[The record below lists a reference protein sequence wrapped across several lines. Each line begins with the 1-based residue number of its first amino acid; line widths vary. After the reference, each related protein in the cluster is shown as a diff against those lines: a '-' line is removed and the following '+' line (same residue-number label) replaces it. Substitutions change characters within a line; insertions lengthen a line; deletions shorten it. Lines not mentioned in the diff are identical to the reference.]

1 MINISLHLQYH
12 SMVEWLQSNPH
23 WGWII
28 AFLAA
33 FAESIAI
40 IGSIVPGTIT
50 MTAIG
55 LLIGSSVMP
64 LWITLTWAILGAI
77 LGDALS
83 FFIGRFF
90 KNDLTKIWPFKKHP
104 AILEKGQAFV
114 QKHGG
119 KSIFI
124 GRFVG
129 PVRAI
134 VPLITGMLDM
144 RPKFYFIASIPAAI
158 LWAPLYM
165 LPGIL
170 IGAISLEMP
179 ADIATELI
187 LSVFFILIIFWGIIK
202 CIAYLYRKTHR
213 YFSTIL
219 DKKWEKWQTQR
230 SKKWL
235 CHLLRHAERATQRG
249 QILLFINTL
258 ITLSI
263 FLIIFVNVIY
273 HGSLTHWNDAV
284 YHLFRGIR
292 SITLDNIAVIFTML
306 GLPTLLSC
314 LIFLMFIWFLFCKR
328 WRIAFH
334 WLTAG
339 IIGSALTILF
349 KHFYFSPRPWGL
361 IKQSASSSFP
371 SGHTTMAVITY
382 GLLAF
387 FLTQKAP
394 KTVRSIIYWVAT
406 LLCIAIGMS
415 RLYLGAHWL
424 TDVVGGIFLGLSI
437 IGATVI
443 SYYRYASLPAPR
455 WSTMITAILTITVLT
470 IGYASV
476 YYANDLYNYQRYWP
490 LYQISYQSWWT
501 QRSPAIPQYRADRL
515 GHPTEI
521 LNIQWAGSLKN
532 IRQTLENNDWQGIHT
547 RDYLTTL
554 KKLAEQNHR
563 LAHSVIP
570 KLYDDRNPV
579 LEMAKLLNGQ
589 FPPLIIRLWRSN
601 IYITP
606 NDTPLW
612 VGTIYYD
619 VTEKQLLFF
628 NRTAK
633 TKNLKSQYLAI
644 RSDLK
649 KSTGSIKQLKQKNLP
664 LKLANSTNSTLIL
677 IATH

>member
-1 MINISLHLQYH
+1 MIHISLHIQYH
-12 SMVEWLQSNPH
+12 TMVEWLQSNPRS
-23 WGWII
+23 GWII
-28 AFLAA
+28 AFLAT

-55 LLIGSSVMP
+55 LLIGSSVLP

-90 KNDLTKIWPFKKHP
+90 KNDLTKIWPFKKYP

-134 VPLITGMLDM
+134 VPLIAGMLDM
-144 RPKFYFIASIPAAI
+144 RPKFYFMASIPAAI

-179 ADIATELI
+179 TNVATELI
-187 LSVFFILIIFWGIIK
+187 LSVFFILIIFWGMVK
-202 CIAYLYRKTHR
+202 FIAYLYRKTHH

-219 DKKWEKWQTQR
+219 DKKWEKWRTQR

-235 CHLLRHAERATQRG
+235 CYLLRHAERITQRG

-258 ITLSI
+258 IT
-263 FLIIFVNVIY
+263 FLIFCLIFINVVY
-273 HGSLTHWNDAV
+273 HGSLTHWNNAV

-292 SITLDNIAVIFTML
+292 FITLDNIAVIFTTL

-314 LIFLMFIWFLFCKR
+314 FILLLFIWFLFCKR
-328 WRIAFH
+328 WLAAMH
-334 WLTAG
+334 WLAAG
-339 IIGSALTILF
+339 IIGSLSITFF
-349 KHFYFSPRPWGL
+349 KHFYFSPRPLGL
-361 IKQSASSSFP
+361 IKQSTSSSFP
-371 SGHTTMAVITY
+371 SGHVTLAVVTY

-387 FLTQKAP
+387 FLAQKAP
-394 KTVRSIIYWVAT
+394 KTVRSTIYWVAT
-406 LLCIAIGMS
+406 LLCILIGMS

-443 SYYRYASLPAPR
+443 SYHRYPSLPVPR
-455 WSTMITAILTITVLT
+455 WSTMIAAILTITVLT
-470 IGYASV
+470 VGYASV
-476 YYANDLYNYQRYWP
+476 YYANDLRNYQRYWP
-490 LYQISYQSWWT
+490 LYQISYQRWWT
-501 QRSPAIPQYRADRL
+501 QHASILPQYRADRL
-515 GHPTEI
+515 GNPTEI

-547 RDYLTTL
+547 RNYLTTL

-570 KLYDDRNPV
+570 RLYDDRNPV
-579 LEMAKLLNGQ
+579 LEMAKLFNGQ

-601 IYITP
+601 IYIAP

-612 VGTIYYD
+612 VGTLYYD

-633 TKNLKSQYLAI
+633 TKNLKSQYVAI
-644 RSDLK
+644 SSDLK
-649 KSTGSIKQLKQKNLP
+649 KSAWLMKQLKREKLP
-664 LKLANSTNSTLIL
+664 PALANSTNSTLIL
-677 IATH
+677 ITTH